1 MVFSSGMWW
10 ISLAGKLLRSCC
22 WPDHFQSGT
31 AVELSRLPK
40 VLPYVLRI
48 LRRSLF
54 CHEEGQTLEHNNR
67 FVLEHRPPVPLCL
80 CTRSELLEWDCSP
93 GDIYGVTSGSSA
105 TPLLGPVWPVGLWKS
120 SCGSTRNTLT
130 PVASAELFPHF
141 PFKFSTHG
149 NRGGGGGGGMVQ
161 KTLLVQGKATRDP
174 SRLIKFKAM
183 QGRSTVS
190 EVICIWCDWVLD
202 NTGRELK

>member
-1 MVFSSGMWW
+1 MTIPVFAFYLCCYLPQYFKYKSRYVWWIWFSEYESHHMVFSSGMWW

-48 LRRSLF
+48 LRRSSF

-120 SCGSTRNTLT
+120 CGSTRNTLT

-149 NRGGGGGGGMVQ
+149 NRGEVGGWYR
-161 KTLLVQGKATRDP
+161 KP
-174 SRLIKFKAM
+174 Y
-183 QGRSTVS
+183 
-190 EVICIWCDWVLD
+190 
-202 NTGRELK
+202 